1 MVPVDASSIV
11 SHRTLAFRVCDLNA
25 GGDLD
30 VGRRTDMPLD
40 HPHKSIGAVNIGCAG
55 IDNQPHKRDDRAG
68 RDVEP
73 EIR

>member
-30 VGRRTDMPLD
+30 VGRRADVPLN
-40 HPHKSIGAVNIGCAG
+40 HSHEGVSAINISRAG
-55 IDNQPHKRDDRAG
+55 IDNQPRKRDDRAG